1 MYIFILCVLF
11 FLIGLFCGSLVSVIA
26 GGLTR
31 EPRAFVISNCRA
43 CNANW
48 PFYRMVPIAGFILSR
63 GKCKFCNTPIKIHI
77 LLVEL
82 GTGLL
87 FAYLAFRFGLTWEL
101 SLSIFYA
108 LLLLIVLV
116 TDIEKMLIPNA
127 VTYPGFLMVLLMS
140 TTIMLLHFRPP
151 WSFLLPVS
159 GSFAWLNNYL
169 WNSIVGCLVGFL
181 LLLLVVI
188 ISRGGMALGD
198 VKLAALIGLM
208 VGFPMVLVGLFV
220 AVITGGLAAIVLL
233 IARRKGKKDPIPF
246 GPFLCAGGLVAMF
259 WGKELLRW
267 YLSPLM

>member
-1 MYIFILCVLF
+1 ML
-11 FLIGLFCGSLVSVIA
+11 
-26 GGLTR
+26 
-31 EPRAFVISNCRA
+31 
-43 CNANW
+43 
-48 PFYRMVPIAGFILSR
+48 PIAGFILSR
-63 GKCKFCNTPIKIHI
+63 GKCKSCRSPLKIHL

-87 FAYLAFRFGLTWEL
+87 FAYLVFRFGLTWEL
-101 SLSIFYA
+101 SLSICYS

-127 VTYPGFLMVLLMS
+127 VTYPGFLMVLLLS
-140 TTIMLLHFRPP
+140 AAIMALHFRPP

-159 GSFAWLNNYL
+159 GNFEWLNNYL
-169 WNSIVGCLVGFL
+169 WNSITGCLAAFI

-188 ISRGGMALGD
+188 ASRGGMALGD

-220 AVITGGLAAIVLL
+220 AVILGGVTAIVLL

-246 GPFLCAGGLVAMF
+246 GPFLCVGGMVAMF